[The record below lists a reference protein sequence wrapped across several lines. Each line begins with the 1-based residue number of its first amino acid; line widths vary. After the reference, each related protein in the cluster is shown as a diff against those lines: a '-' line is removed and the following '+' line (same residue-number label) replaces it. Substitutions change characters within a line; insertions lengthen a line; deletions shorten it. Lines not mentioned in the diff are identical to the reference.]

1 MKKILYTT
9 IFVCVTCILFAQV
22 PGSWN
27 AHFSYR
33 SVVQVEFVDDNIF
46 ALAENGLFIYNES
59 SKEIQTL
66 SKVNGL
72 SSVGLNC
79 MAYCEATASFI
90 IGYADGMLDIVSYPS
105 LQVKPVP
112 TIMQKNIYGSKA
124 INRIVIAGDTAI
136 IATDFGLLTY
146 SMSDKH
152 FITTT
157 VLSLDGSYLPVRSV
171 AVDETTIYV
180 ATNAGL
186 YSVERLENLSDFSLW
201 KQRTG
206 IPHANDT
213 IGQVAVCAGNLY
225 YANHSEVASGQY
237 DSVYVITDT
246 VASPFKFQP
255 GYVTNIVSRG
265 NTCSIVGRYS
275 ARMYDETG
283 KLLQLFDSLDTNNDY
298 RDFVKSQAGDYYVPD
313 AYFGLRHIGY
323 TGVILPNGPNSNA
336 VNEIYYRDNQL
347 HMVSGSVSLWTMFHY
362 SVLTE
367 GGGWYGHTNWKLANS
382 ICVYPMPQESVY
394 YVGTYGYG
402 FAENTVAWQTD
413 TVYALD
419 NSEMHNYYL
428 SDKNCAVY
436 DITSDAS
443 GMLWIVNPGNEYPLI
458 AWDRKKTWYPF
469 YFAKSSGSLYNQ
481 QNLYNHVLVD
491 SRNTKW
497 LTGTGKLVAFTE
509 NGTFDDDTDDITVT
523 IPLTDGEG
531 TIASRT
537 TCVAEDIDG
546 TIWVGTNQGIA
557 IHSSPSRVF
566 KDRQTI
572 SRIKIEIDG
581 EVGYLLSAE
590 SITCIAVDAA
600 NRKWIGTENSG
611 VFLISENGTEQLLN
625 FTKTNSPLP
634 SNYIT
639 SIAIDQS
646 KGEVYIATE
655 NGLVSYISD
664 ATMGD
669 ASMES
674 IKIYPNPVRGS
685 YEGNVYIEGLVYEA
699 TVKITDISGNLVQTL
714 TSNGGTAV
722 WDGKN
727 TSGSYVRTGVYL
739 VYVSDETGTYTKVTK
754 LAVVR

>member
-1 MKKILYTT
+1 MKKILYTA
-9 IFVCVTCILFAQV
+9 IFVCVTCILFAQA

-33 SVVQVEFVDDNIF
+33 SVVQVESVDDNIF

-79 MAYCEATASFI
+79 IAYCEATSSFI

-124 INRIVIAGDTAI
+124 INRIAIAGDTAI

-146 SMSDKH
+146 SMSDKQ

-171 AVDETTIYV
+171 DVDGTTIYV

-186 YSVERLENLSDFSLW
+186 YSVGRLENLSDFSLW
-201 KQRTG
+201 KKRIG

-213 IGQVAVCAGNLY
+213 IGHVAVCAGNLY
-225 YANHSEVASGQY
+225 YANHSEVASGLY

-275 ARMYDETG
+275 ARMYDETE
-283 KLLQLFDSLDTNNDY
+283 KPLQLFDSLDTNNDY
-298 RDFVKSQAGDYYVPD
+298 RDFVKSQAGNYYVPD
-313 AYFGLRHIGY
+313 AYFGLRNIGY

-336 VNEIYYRDNQL
+336 VNEIYYSDSQL
-347 HMVSGSVSLWTMFHY
+347 HMVSGSISLWTMFHY

-639 SIAIDQS
+639 SIAIDQL